1 MILLGILFAIS
12 LVAELLCNSRPL
24 FLRVNDRVFFPF
36 VRKLTQRDLLGEEAE
51 ATPVNYAAFI
61 ASPAFSTNP
70 ANRVVWA
77 PVPYSPGDVV
87 DAATL
92 RHARTVRVSVVP
104 EVHVGRINLLRDGTI
119 VRPQSVALF
128 FPETT
133 SFAGTRLDVQW
144 RLTEALRDA
153 LTRRFDGLTAPQEHF
168 DLEHAIVTGLTARVT
183 LPECAAVPRRRN
195 RCA

>member
-1 MILLGILFAIS
+1 MNLPRLFRLSPLTQKRLRNFLRIRRARAALILLGILFAIS

-24 FLRVNDRVFFPF
+24 FLRVNGRDFFPF
-36 VRKLTQRDLLGEEAE
+36 IQKLTQRDLLGEEAE

-104 EVHVGRINLLRDGTI
+104 EVHVGRINLLRLELA
-119 VRPQSVALF
+119 ALKQLYILRQ
-128 FPETT
+128 PL
-133 SFAGTRLDVQW
+133 AGNW
-144 RLTEALRDA
+144 RQVLASISE
-153 LTRRFDGLTAPQEHF
+153 
-168 DLEHAIVTGLTARVT
+168 
-183 LPECAAVPRRRN
+183 
-195 RCA
+195 